1 MQLVVLAMK
10 RLPPWLLRPF
20 LMSFL
25 TSILVPDASLLA
37 SGAILVNREGRRFA
51 DEIASPAAALA
62 KQPGKYAY
70 MLLDGRLG
78 RKFSKWPHFVSTAPG
93 VAYAFIP
100 DYRRSRK
107 DVFCEAPTLA
117 GLGARL
123 GMPEGSLERSIAE
136 FNQSLAS
143 APGSSREPFGEG
155 PYIALGPVRHYI
167 QFTDSGIAVDEK
179 LRILGAR
186 DRPIANLFGAGFL
199 GMGGALLWG
208 HGHHLGW
215 AFTSGRLAGRHAA
228 HLARSPD
235 LATDGRAARS

>member
-1 MQLVVLAMK
+1 
-10 RLPPWLLRPF
+10 
-20 LMSFL
+20 
-25 TSILVPDASLLA
+25 
-37 SGAILVNREGRRFA
+37 
-51 DEIASPAAALA
+51 
-62 KQPGKYAY
+62 
-70 MLLDGRLG
+70 
-78 RKFSKWPHFVSTAPG
+78 
-93 VAYAFIP
+93 
-100 DYRRSRK
+100 
-107 DVFCEAPTLA
+107 
-117 GLGARL
+117 
-123 GMPEGSLERSIAE
+123 MPEGSLERSIAE

-167 QFTDSGIAVDEK
+167 QFTDSGVAVDEK
-179 LRILGAR
+179 LRILGAG